1 MLEVTQELKKAYPGG
16 SIGILALSG
25 MKSREVSTR
34 LEQEKKAV
42 EETLRSRFHHHDR
55 SSLKSMEPIGSYSEY
70 YQSFRKTY
78 HVLLQLESI
87 VFKGKSIP
95 TVSPAVEIMFMAELK
110 NQMLTAGHDLDEV
123 EGTLKAEVAQ
133 PGRTY
138 ESMSGKTI
146 ETAAG
151 DMMITDERGILSS
164 IIYGPDQRTRITPE
178 TERVVYTVYAPPGIS
193 KALVEEHL
201 KDLEQYAALA
211 CSDVRVIS
219 EVVHE
224 L

>member
-1 MLEVTQELKKAYPGG
+1 MLEVTQELKKAYSGG
-16 SIGILALSG
+16 HIGVLALSG
-25 MKSREVSTR
+25 MSNREATPQ

-42 EETLRSRFHHHDR
+42 EETLRSRLQHYDR
-55 SSLKSMEPIGSYSEY
+55 AYLKSMDPISTYRDY

-95 TVSPAVEIMFMAELK
+95 TVSPAVTMMFMAELK
-110 NQMLTAGHDLDEV
+110 NQMLTAGHDLDV
-123 EGTLKAEVAQ
+123 VAGTLKADVTRQ
-133 PGRTY
+133 GMTY

-146 ETAAG
+146 ETAEG
-151 DMMITDERGILSS
+151 DMMITDDQGILSS

-178 TERVVYTVYAPPGIS
+178 TEQVVYTVYAPPGIS
-193 KALVEEHL
+193 QALVEEHL
-201 KDLEQYAALA
+201 KDLKQYATLA
-211 CSDVRVIS
+211 SPGVKVIGEDVIK
-219 EVVHE
+219 